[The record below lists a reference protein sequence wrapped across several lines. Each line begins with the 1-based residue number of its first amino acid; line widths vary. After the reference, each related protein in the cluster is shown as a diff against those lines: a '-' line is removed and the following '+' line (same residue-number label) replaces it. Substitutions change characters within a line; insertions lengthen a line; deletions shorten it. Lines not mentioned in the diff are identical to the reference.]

1 MNHIWKAEDYHE
13 HSSAQQEAAQELLE
27 KIHLKGHE
35 HILDVG
41 CGDGKI
47 TASLTKHVPN
57 GSVLGIDSSKEM
69 IDFAKETF
77 PQEQYQNLA
86 FSLQDAK
93 DLRYQ
98 ERFDLIFSSFALQ
111 WLPNLSLFFK
121 GAYQSLKPSGYLA
134 VTVPLGVSE
143 ALEQS
148 IQKITALKEWSSYF
162 EGFNPGWHFRN
173 AQEWKDSLERSK
185 FKSLQCKVVS
195 QGETFSSRENF
206 EEYVRSWFSYLKPL
220 PEHLKEVFFKQ
231 IIDRYLEIEPLLKT
245 GEVAFRFSRL
255 DIVASKA
262 IL

>member
-13 HSSAQQEAAQELLE
+13 HSSAQQEAAKELLE
-27 KIHLKGHE
+27 KIEFKGDE

-47 TASLTKHVPN
+47 TAGLAKRVPN
-57 GSVLGIDSSKEM
+57 GFVLGVDISKEM
-69 IDFAKETF
+69 IDFAKKTF
-77 PQEQYQNLA
+77 PQEQYQNLD

-93 DLRYQ
+93 DLKYQ
-98 ERFDLIFSSFALQ
+98 ERFDVIFSSFALQ

-121 GAYQSLKPSGYLA
+121 GAYQSLKPSGYLV

-143 ALEQS
+143 ALEQA
-148 IQKITALKEWSSYF
+148 IRTVTALKEWSPYF

-173 AQEWKDSLERSK
+173 EKDWKDSLEKFK
-185 FKSLQCKVVS
+185 FKSLQCEVVF

-206 EEYVRSWFSYLKPL
+206 ENYVRSWFSYLKPL
-220 PEHLKEVFFKQ
+220 PDHLKEVFFKQ

-245 GEVAFRFSRL
+245 GQVAFRFPRL
-255 DIVASKA
+255 DIVASKT